1 MKKLFILLAMLN
13 VSSNNISA
21 EEELLLNLK
30 NNKILPANEAFK
42 LETSLLQDTF
52 KIKWII
58 GDEYYLYLDSIT
70 VTANKELIKHKI
82 LDSKVLDHEDIF
94 FGKTKILKD
103 KLVIS
108 IKNSSLESLEVS
120 YQGCSEQGFCYPIQ
134 KVTIL

>member
-1 MKKLFILLAMLN
+1 M
-13 VSSNNISA
+13 
-21 EEELLLNLK
+21 
-30 NNKILPANEAFK
+30 
-42 LETSLLQDTF
+42 QDTL

-58 GDEYYLYLDSIT
+58 GDEYYLYLDSIK
-70 VTANKELIKHKI
+70 VMANNELIKHKI

-108 IKNSSLESLEVS
+108 IKNSPFKSLEVS

-134 KVTIL
+134 KVNIS

>member
-1 MKKLFILLAMLN
+1 MKKLFILVAVLN
-13 VSSNNISA
+13 VSSINISA
-21 EEELLLNLK
+21 DEELLFNLK

-42 LETSLLQDTF
+42 LETSIVPDELQ
-52 KIKWII
+52 IKWII
-58 GDEYYLYLDSIT
+58 KDGYYLYFDSIL
-70 VTANKELIKHKI
+70 VKANKELIEYKV

-108 IKNSSLESLEVS
+108 IKNSPFKSLEVS

-134 KVTIL
+134 KVTII

>member
-1 MKKLFILLAMLN
+1 MKKLFILVAMLN
-13 VSSNNISA
+13 VSSINISA
-21 EEELLLNLK
+21 EEELLFNLK

-42 LETSLLQDTF
+42 LETSLVQNTL

>member
-1 MKKLFILLAMLN
+1 MKKLFILVAMLN
-13 VSSNNISA
+13 VSSINISA
-21 EEELLLNLK
+21 EEELLFNLK

>member
-1 MKKLFILLAMLN
+1 MKKLFILVAMLN
-13 VSSNNISA
+13 VSSINISA

-70 VTANKELIKHKI
+70 VTANEELIKHKI

>member
-1 MKKLFILLAMLN
+1 MKKLFILVAMLN
-13 VSSNNISA
+13 VSSINISA
-21 EEELLLNLK
+21 EEELLFNLK
-30 NNKILPANEAFK
+30 NNKILPVDEAFK
-42 LETSLLQDTF
+42 LETSLVQDVL
-52 KIKWII
+52 KIKWTI

-70 VTANKELIKHKI
+70 VMANKKLIKHEI

-108 IKNSSLESLEVS
+108 IKNSPFKSLEIS

-134 KVTIL
+134 KVTII

>member
-1 MKKLFILLAMLN
+1 MKKLFILIVMLN
-13 VSSNNISA
+13 IASMNISA
-21 EEELLLNLK
+21 EEKLSFNQK
-30 NNKILPANEAFK
+30 NNEILPADEAFK
-42 LETSLLQDTF
+42 LETSLVQDTF

-58 GDEYYLYLDSIT
+58 EDEYYLYLDSIM
-70 VTANKELIKHKI
+70 VKANKELVKHEI

-108 IKNSSLESLEVS
+108 IKNSSFKSLEVS

-134 KVTIL
+134 KINII

>member
-1 MKKLFILLAMLN
+1 MLN
-13 VSSNNISA
+13 VSSINIGA
-21 EEELLLNLK
+21 EEELLFNLK
-30 NNKILPANEAFK
+30 KDKILPANEAFK
-42 LETSLLQDTF
+42 LETSLVQNTL

-58 GDEYYLYLDSIT
+58 GDEYYLYLDSIK
-70 VTANKELIKHKI
+70 VMANKELIKHKV

-108 IKNSSLESLEVS
+108 IKNSPFKSLEVS

>member
-1 MKKLFILLAMLN
+1 MKKLFILVAMLN
-13 VSSNNISA
+13 VSSINISA

-70 VTANKELIKHKI
+70 VTANKKLIKHKI
-82 LDSKVLDHEDIF
+82 LDSTVLDHEDIF

>member
-1 MKKLFILLAMLN
+1 MKKLFILVAMLN
-13 VSSNNISA
+13 VSSINISA

-42 LETSLLQDTF
+42 LETSLVQDAL
-52 KIKWII
+52 KIKWTI

-70 VTANKELIKHKI
+70 VVANKKPIKHKI

>member
-1 MKKLFILLAMLN
+1 MKKLFILVAMLN
-13 VSSNNISA
+13 VSSINISA
-21 EEELLLNLK
+21 EEELLFNLK
-30 NNKILPANEAFK
+30 NNKILSASEAFK
-42 LETSLLQDTF
+42 LETSLVQDTL

-58 GDEYYLYLDSIT
+58 GDEYYLYLDSIK
-70 VTANKELIKHKI
+70 VMANKELIKHKI

-108 IKNSSLESLEVS
+108 IKSSPLESLEVS

-134 KVTIL
+134 KVTII

>member
-1 MKKLFILLAMLN
+1 MKKLFILVAMLN
-13 VSSNNISA
+13 VSSTNISA
-21 EEELLLNLK
+21 EESLFNLK

-42 LETSLLQDTF
+42 LETSLVQDTL

-58 GDEYYLYLDSIT
+58 EDEYYLYLNSIK
-70 VTANKELIKHKI
+70 VMANKEPIKHKI

-103 KLVIS
+103 MLVIS
-108 IKNSSLESLEVS
+108 VKNAPFKVLEVS

-134 KVTIL
+134 KVNVS

>member
-13 VSSNNISA
+13 VSSINISA
-21 EEELLLNLK
+21 EEELLFNLK
-30 NNKILPANEAFK
+30 NNKILPVDEAFK
-42 LETSLLQDTF
+42 LETSLVQDVL
-52 KIKWII
+52 KIKWTI

-70 VTANKELIKHKI
+70 VMANKKLIKHEI

-108 IKNSSLESLEVS
+108 IKNSPFKSLEIS

-134 KVTIL
+134 KVTII

>member
-1 MKKLFILLAMLN
+1 MKKLFILVAMLN
-13 VSSNNISA
+13 VSSINISA

-58 GDEYYLYLDSIT
+58 GDEYYLYLDSIK
-70 VTANKELIKHKI
+70 VMANKELIKHKI

-134 KVTIL
+134 KVTII

>member
-1 MKKLFILLAMLN
+1 MKKLFILVAMLN
-13 VSSNNISA
+13 VSSINIIA
-21 EEELLLNLK
+21 EEELLFNLK

-42 LETSLLQDTF
+42 LETSLVQDAL
-52 KIKWII
+52 KIKWTI
-58 GDEYYLYLDSIT
+58 GDEYYLYLDSIK
-70 VTANKELIKHKI
+70 VMANKKLIKHEI

-108 IKNSSLESLEVS
+108 IKNSPFKSLEVS

-134 KVTIL
+134 KVNII

>member
-1 MKKLFILLAMLN
+1 MKKLFILVAMLN
-13 VSSNNISA
+13 VSSINISA

-42 LETSLLQDTF
+42 LETSLVQDTL

-108 IKNSSLESLEVS
+108 IKNSPFKSLEVS
-120 YQGCSEQGFCYPIQ
+120 YPGCSEQGFCYPIQ

>member
-1 MKKLFILLAMLN
+1 MVMLN
-13 VSSNNISA
+13 VSSMSISA
-21 EEELLLNLK
+21 EEELLFNLK
-30 NNKILPANEAFK
+30 NNEILPANEAFK
-42 LETSLLQDTF
+42 LETFLVQDTL

-58 GDEYYLYLDSIT
+58 RDEYYLYLDSIT
-70 VTANKELIKHKI
+70 VKANKELIKHET

-108 IKNSSLESLEVS
+108 IKNSPFKSLEVS

-134 KVTIL
+134 KVTII

>member
-1 MKKLFILLAMLN
+1 MKKLFILVAMLN
-13 VSSNNISA
+13 VSSINISA
-21 EEELLLNLK
+21 EEELLFNLK

-42 LETSLLQDTF
+42 LETSLVQDTL

-58 GDEYYLYLDSIT
+58 GDEYYLYLDSIK
-70 VTANKELIKHKI
+70 VMANKELIKHKI

>member
-1 MKKLFILLAMLN
+1 MKKLFILVAMLN
-13 VSSNNISA
+13 VSSINISA
-21 EEELLLNLK
+21 EEELLFNLK

-42 LETSLLQDTF
+42 LETSLVQDTL

>member
-52 KIKWII
+52 KIKWTI

>member
-1 MKKLFILLAMLN
+1 MKKLFILVAMLN
-13 VSSNNISA
+13 VSSINISA

-58 GDEYYLYLDSIT
+58 GDEYYLYLDSIK
-70 VTANKELIKHKI
+70 VMANKELIKHKI

>member
-1 MKKLFILLAMLN
+1 MKKLFILVAMLN
-13 VSSNNISA
+13 VSSFNISA
-21 EEELLLNLK
+21 EEELLFNLK

-42 LETSLLQDTF
+42 LETSLVQDTL

-58 GDEYYLYLDSIT
+58 EDEYYLYLNSIK
-70 VTANKELIKHKI
+70 VMANKEPIKHKI

-103 KLVIS
+103 TLVIS
-108 IKNSSLESLEVS
+108 IKNSPFKSLEVS

-134 KVTIL
+134 KVNII

>member
-1 MKKLFILLAMLN
+1 MLN
-13 VSSNNISA
+13 VSSINIGA
-21 EEELLLNLK
+21 EEELLFNLK
-30 NNKILPANEAFK
+30 KDKILPANEAFK
-42 LETSLLQDTF
+42 LETSSVQDTL

-58 GDEYYLYLDSIT
+58 GDEYYLYLDSIK
-70 VTANKELIKHKI
+70 VMANKELIKHKV

-108 IKNSSLESLEVS
+108 IKNSPFKSLEVS

-134 KVTIL
+134 KVTII